1 MWDLEKK
8 ICCAVGEGHADAVG
22 AVCISQRQATYQ
34 SKLAFMI
41 SGAGDKILK
50 RWPLPVHSFLI
61 PAARGMSGEGPNEI
75 LKLAVSHNVRGH
87 DKDINTLTVSPNDS
101 MAASGSQDKTIRL
114 WRTSDLAPIA
124 SLSGHKRGIWK
135 VVFSPVDRCLASSS
149 GDRTVR
155 LWSVVD
161 YTCLRVFEGHTA
173 SVLTVK
179 FANKGMQLLSGAADG
194 LIRLWTIRSG
204 ECENTF
210 DLHSDRVWA
219 LAVGVTNS
227 ASPSNSTDGMFFSG
241 GSDSK
246 LLVWHDATQSEE
258 TKRLD
263 EVEQGLL
270 IEQQLQNDIRNKRYD
285 KVRTYTSS
293 IFRSL
298 RNLFNIIC

>member
-1 MWDLEKK
+1 MCVPMTKTSTPLQWVPMTPWLLQVLSHH
-8 ICCAVGEGHADAVG
+8 ITS
-22 AVCISQRQATYQ
+22 VCIVHHLFESCHSHLHLTSSAAHTWYPMIFFMRCTASPQRHWNTHTTHQIDL
-34 SKLAFMI
+34 SH
-41 SGAGDKILK
+41 SSILYF
-50 RWPLPVHSFLI
+50 RI
-61 PAARGMSGEGPNEI
+61 YGP
-75 LKLAVSHNVRGH
+75 
-87 DKDINTLTVSPNDS
+87 
-101 MAASGSQDKTIRL
+101 GSQDKTIRL

-135 VVFSPVDRCLASSS
+135 VAFSPVDRCLASCS

-219 LAVGVTNS
+219 IAVGNNTAPGTHTTLLPSIVTFNS
-227 ASPSNSTDGMFFSG
+227 VYCCWQHT
-241 GSDSK
+241 
-246 LLVWHDATQSEE
+246 
-258 TKRLD
+258 
-263 EVEQGLL
+263 
-270 IEQQLQNDIRNKRYD
+270 
-285 KVRTYTSS
+285 
-293 IFRSL
+293 
-298 RNLFNIIC
+298 

>member
-1 MWDLEKK
+1 MFYFPFTFPRL
-8 ICCAVGEGHADAVG
+8 
-22 AVCISQRQATYQ
+22 ISTTLYTCFFH
-34 SKLAFMI
+34 S
-41 SGAGDKILK
+41 ILNNIFH
-50 RWPLPVHSFLI
+50 PLI
-61 PAARGMSGEGPNEI
+61 PHFDP
-75 LKLAVSHNVRGH
+75 
-87 DKDINTLTVSPNDS
+87 
-101 MAASGSQDKTIRL
+101 GSQDKTIRL

-135 VVFSPVDRCLASSS
+135 VVFSPVDRCLASCS

-219 LAVGVTNS
+219 LAVGH
-227 ASPSNSTDGMFFSG
+227 TDTTEGMYINLKVFIVFGSG
-241 GSDSK
+241 FYM
-246 LLVWHDATQSEE
+246 T
-258 TKRLD
+258 
-263 EVEQGLL
+263 L
-270 IEQQLQNDIRNKRYD
+270 ICR
-285 KVRTYTSS
+285 V
-293 IFRSL
+293 FV
-298 RNLFNIIC
+298 F

>member
-1 MWDLEKK
+1 
-8 ICCAVGEGHADAVG
+8 VGS
-22 AVCISQRQATYQ
+22 VCVSQKVSTYQ
-34 SKLAFMI
+34 SKIAFMI

-50 RWPLPVHSFLI
+50 RWPLPVHSFVPSVVL
-61 PAARGMSGEGPNEI
+61 GKEVNEV
-75 LKLAVSHNVRGH
+75 LHLAVSHNVRAH
-87 DKDINTLTVSPNDS
+87 DKDINTLAVSPNDA
-101 MAASGSQDKTIRL
+101 MAASGTLPLPTQPSTSDTTCLKLVTRCNELYSSYATPIELSITRMHYTAIPPSLKFICNALKVIAHSHIHYLRIYVPGSQDKTIRL

-135 VVFSPVDRCLASSS
+135 VAFSPVDRCLASCS
-149 GDRTVR
+149 GDRTIR

-219 LAVGVTNS
+219 IAVGNN
-227 ASPSNSTDGMFFSG
+227 AAPG
-241 GSDSK
+241 
-246 LLVWHDATQSEE
+246 
-258 TKRLD
+258 
-263 EVEQGLL
+263 
-270 IEQQLQNDIRNKRYD
+270 
-285 KVRTYTSS
+285 
-293 IFRSL
+293 
-298 RNLFNIIC
+298 

>member
-1 MWDLEKK
+1 MTPWLLQVLSHH
-8 ICCAVGEGHADAVG
+8 ITS
-22 AVCISQRQATYQ
+22 VCIVHHLFESCHSHLHLTSSAAHTRYPMIF
-34 SKLAFMI
+34 FMRCTASPRRHCNTHRTHLI
-41 SGAGDKILK
+41 DLTHSSILYF
-50 RWPLPVHSFLI
+50 RI
-61 PAARGMSGEGPNEI
+61 YGP
-75 LKLAVSHNVRGH
+75 
-87 DKDINTLTVSPNDS
+87 
-101 MAASGSQDKTIRL
+101 GSQDKTIRL

-135 VVFSPVDRCLASSS
+135 VAFSPVDRCLASCS

-219 LAVGVTNS
+219 IAVGNNTAPGTHTTLLTSIVTFNS
-227 ASPSNSTDGMFFSG
+227 
-241 GSDSK
+241 
-246 LLVWHDATQSEE
+246 L
-258 TKRLD
+258 
-263 EVEQGLL
+263 
-270 IEQQLQNDIRNKRYD
+270 Y
-285 KVRTYTSS
+285 
-293 IFRSL
+293 
-298 RNLFNIIC
+298 CC